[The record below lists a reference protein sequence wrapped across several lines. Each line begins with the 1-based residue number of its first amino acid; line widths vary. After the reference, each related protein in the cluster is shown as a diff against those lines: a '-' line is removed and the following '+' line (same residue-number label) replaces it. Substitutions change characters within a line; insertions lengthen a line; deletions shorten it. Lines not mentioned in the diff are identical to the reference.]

1 MKGKIK
7 NVFVAV
13 VILALVANVIPF
25 MPERKY
31 GKAEAASGDVA
42 DSEEEDSK
50 DEAVDAKSTQT
61 IEGPFVYNLVWDSTK
76 GSGILRCSAKTK
88 ISYRVLEGEEY
99 TVIEGARITMLQK
112 GTAMILA
119 TAEESAAYC
128 STETLIMVSC
138 TEEHFIN
145 DIGDLT
151 YEFSGEEQSYKFT
164 GSSGFLECSMAYR
177 ERAVEGAGWSETAPK
192 EIGDYFV
199 KLNFSIEGGKEITKF
214 ATMEIVPKKLS
225 IKGLKVA
232 TKIFDEKTNATLEGK
247 LDGVLAVRDGVTL
260 QLPQIAFC
268 DVNAGINK
276 KIKVLSGKLM
286 ITGNDVSNYELKE
299 YDVAKLTGTILKKE
313 AVITAEDKYS
323 TEGYD
328 AAELTFSCVPYVK
341 DLKGVK
347 LSCPITKSTPAG
359 RYKIK
364 ASGAKARNYK
374 FTYVNGVYTV
384 YENTAGNDSPG
395 NGIIDDWDDRTDG
408 TGDSSNDRMDSTD
421 SFTDDGNGDPDGS
434 GNPESNLDGSNLD
447 RNDSEDGSIRD
458 DIKDGNNRSYSDS
471 AFAPHSAAMSVKF
484 SGASTEAK
492 VKDGDIVIDRV
503 YSNTGKIVS
512 TGTGYE
518 MKIRNSSWSTVLN
531 VMDLYNCGLSPELL
545 RDSHNGKCKVIS
557 NLKISLR
564 NQLNPGLH
572 GTMVIKKY
580 IVDMETPLIQVDGI
594 ELAEGRTT
602 EISRKETQPVEI
614 SVSALYGLTGRSI
627 LAYRLAGASDVVNVS
642 DSCWKNVSGGKVVLS
657 QDFEGQVAFKAVD
670 GLGNYSIVYTE
681 AIRVDAC
688 APKISGIASG
698 KVYEG
703 SVSYSVEDL
712 SGVQSVLLDGKVVE
726 AAGTVTRSGTHSL
739 EAVDVNGNART
750 VTFGIKAGSI
760 IDRIKNKL
768 SL

>member
-1 MKGKIK
+1 MKGKVK
-7 NVFVAV
+7 KVFVAV
-13 VILALVANVIPF
+13 VILALVVNVIPF
-25 MPERKY
+25 VTERKY
-31 GKAEAASGDVA
+31 GKAEAAFGDTA
-42 DSEEEDSK
+42 DN
-50 DEAVDAKSTQT
+50 EAVDAKSTQT
-61 IEGPFVYNLVWDSTK
+61 IEGPYVYNLVWDSTK

-112 GTAMILA
+112 GTAMVLA
-119 TAEESAAYC
+119 TAEESTVYR

-151 YEFSGEEQSYKFT
+151 YEFSGEERPYKFT
-164 GSSGFLECSMAYR
+164 GSSGFLGCSMAYR
-177 ERAVEGAGWSETAPK
+177 ERAVEGADWSETAPK

-214 ATMEIVPKKLS
+214 ATMGIVPKKLS

-247 LDGVLAVRDGVTL
+247 LDGVLAARNGVTL

-268 DVNAGINK
+268 DINAGKNK

-364 ASGAKARNYK
+364 VSGAKAQNYK

-384 YENTAGNDSPG
+384 YENTAGDDSPD

-408 TGDSSNDRMDSTD
+408 TGDSSNDRDSTD
-421 SFTDDGNGDPDGS
+421 SFTDDGNGDPDGR

-447 RNDSEDGSIRD
+447 RNDSEDDSF
-458 DIKDGNNRSYSDS
+458 KDGTEDDSDNSYSDS
-471 AFAPHSAAMSVKF
+471 VFAPHSAAMSVKF
-484 SGASTEAK
+484 SGASTDAK
-492 VKDGDIVIDRV
+492 VKNGEIVLDRV
-503 YSNTGKIVS
+503 YSNTGEIVS

-531 VMDLYNCGLSPELL
+531 VMDLYNCDLSPELL
-545 RDSHNGKCKVIS
+545 RDSQNGKCKVIS
-557 NLKISLR
+557 DLKINIR
-564 NQLNPGLH
+564 NQLNPGLR
-572 GTMVIKKY
+572 GTMIIKKY
-580 IVDMETPLIQVDGI
+580 IVDMETPLIQVNGI

-726 AAGTVTRSGTHSL
+726 TAGTVTRSGTHSL
-739 EAVDVNGNART
+739 EAVDMNGNTRT
-750 VTFGIKAGSI
+750 VTFEIKAGSI
-760 IDRIKNKL
+760 IDWIKNKL